1 MTKRKSLVGKQCAGI
16 PPIRSVEGEVATASG
31 TGLSRRDLLKGSA
44 WMGAAAMAAGCRLN
58 RLGFGEGGTMQ
69 DFVYAKLAGRRL
81 RVGFV
86 GIGGRGTSAVH
97 RVSMIP
103 GVDIVALCDRDPA
116 RVAANLDWLR
126 EKKYSVLPKTYVGDE
141 AYKNLCDSGDCDIV
155 YCATPWALHQ
165 PVAMRAIL
173 GGKLPLV
180 EVTSALTVDESWE
193 LVEASEK
200 YRIPCMQLENCVY
213 GEIELLEL
221 NLARMGKFGEIV
233 HAEGAY
239 IHDLRE
245 VISSTGKKHNTE
257 WIWRYGENM
266 LHKGNRYPTHGLVP
280 ICQTLGINRGD
291 RFDYLVSLENGP
303 HNVNYEYFKKEFLT
317 DADPRK
323 KDPPAEMGDMNTT
336 LIKTVKGKSIL
347 VQHDVSSPRP
357 YSRINLISGTR
368 GIMRNYPYQ
377 CAFEDTCF
385 DRKTHTWF
393 SEADAAAVRQ
403 KYMHPLWRD
412 ISEVAKKV
420 GGHGGMDFIM
430 DLRWAYCLQNG
441 LPLDMDVYDL
451 AATSCLCE
459 LTEKSV
465 RSGSRPVSVPDF
477 TRGNWRNAAPWGVVN
492 VDLKKTGFDKMS
504 VRRDEAA
511 LSV

>member
-1 MTKRKSLVGKQCAGI
+1 MRFD
-16 PPIRSVEGEVATASG
+16 
-31 TGLSRRDLLKGSA
+31 RREFLKGTA
-44 WMGAAAMAAGCRLN
+44 WMGAAAMAAGCQLN
-58 RLGFGEGGTMQ
+58 RLGFGEGGKMQ
-69 DFVYAKLAGRRL
+69 NFAVKPFKRI

-86 GIGGRGTSAVH
+86 GIGGRGTAAVH

-103 GVDIVALCDRDPA
+103 GVDIVALCDKNPE
-116 RVAANLDWLR
+116 RVEVNRQWLKER
-126 EKKYSVLPKTYVGDE
+126 KYHTAPKAYVGDE
-141 AYKNLCDSGDCDIV
+141 AYKDLCDFGECDVV

-165 PVAMRAIL
+165 PVALRALL
-173 GGKLPLV
+173 GGKIALV
-180 EVTSALTVDESWE
+180 EVTSALTVDECWE

-200 YRIPCMQLENCVY
+200 FQLPCMQLENCVY

-221 NLARMGKFGEIV
+221 NLARMGMFGEIN

-245 VISSTGKKHNTE
+245 VIPSVDNHYNTE
-257 WIWRYGENM
+257 WVWRYGENM
-266 LHKGNRYPTHGLVP
+266 AHKGNRYPTHGLVP
-280 ICQTLGINRGD
+280 ICQTMGINRGD

-317 DADPRK
+317 DADPRR

-336 LIKTVKGKSIL
+336 LIKTVKGKSIM

-368 GIMRNYPYQ
+368 GIVRDYPFQ
-377 CAFEDTCF
+377 CAFEDKCF
-385 DRKTHTWF
+385 DRQTHKWF
-393 SEADAAAVRQ
+393 DETKAAEIRE
-403 KYMHPLWRD
+403 KYMHPMWRD
-412 ISEVAKKV
+412 VSEMAKKV

-451 AATSCLCE
+451 AATSSLCE

-465 RSGSRPVSVPDF
+465 RSGSKPMSVPDF
-477 TRGNWRNAAPWGVVN
+477 TRGNWRNVEPWGVVN
-492 VDLKKTGFDKMS
+492 VDLKKMGLDAGAVSK
-504 VRRDEAA
+504 DNAA
-511 LSV
+511 LNV

>member
-1 MTKRKSLVGKQCAGI
+1 
-16 PPIRSVEGEVATASG
+16 
-31 TGLSRRDLLKGSA
+31 
-44 WMGAAAMAAGCRLN
+44 MGVAAMAAGCQMN
-58 RLGFGEGGTMQ
+58 RFGFGTGGTMQ
-69 DFVYAKLAGRRL
+69 DYVLKPMKRI

-86 GIGGRGTSAVH
+86 GIGGRGSGAVH

-103 GVDIVALCDRDPA
+103 GVDIVALCDKNPDRVKKNLAWLAA
-116 RVAANLDWLR
+116 R
-126 EKKYSVLPKTYVGDE
+126 KYRIVPKEYAGDE
-141 AYKNLCDSGDCDIV
+141 AYKDLCDFGECDVV

-165 PVAMRAIL
+165 PVALRALL
-173 GGKLPLV
+173 GGKIALV

-193 LVEASEK
+193 LVEASEQL
-200 YRIPCMQLENCVY
+200 RIPCMHLENCVY

-221 NLARMGKFGEIV
+221 NLARMGMFGEIN

-239 IHDLRE
+239 IHDLRAIIPS
-245 VISSTGKKHNTE
+245 VGTHYNTE
-257 WIWRYGENM
+257 WVWRYGENM
-266 LHKGNRYPTHGLVP
+266 AHKGNRYPTHGLVP
-280 ICQTLGINRGD
+280 ICQTMGINRGD
-291 RFDYLVSLENGP
+291 RFDFLVSMENGP
-303 HNVNYEYFKKEFLT
+303 HNANYEYFKKEFLA
-317 DADPRK
+317 DDDPRK

-336 LIKTVKGKSIL
+336 LIKTAKGKSIM

-357 YSRINLISGTR
+357 YSRISLISGTR

-412 ISEVAKKV
+412 VSDMARRV

-430 DLRWAYCLQNG
+430 DLRWAYCLQNAE
-441 LPLDMDVYDL
+441 PLDMDVYDL
-451 AATSCLCE
+451 AVTSCLCE

-465 RSGSRPVSVPDF
+465 RSGSRPVAVPDF
-477 TRGNWRNAAPWGVVN
+477 TRGNWRNVEPWGVVGIDLGKMGLDAGAVSKDDASLN
-492 VDLKKTGFDKMS
+492 V
-504 VRRDEAA
+504 
-511 LSV
+511 

>member
-1 MTKRKSLVGKQCAGI
+1 MKANMN
-16 PPIRSVEGEVATASG
+16 
-31 TGLSRRDLLKGSA
+31 RRDFLKGTA
-44 WMGAAAMAAGCRLN
+44 WMGAAAMAAGCQMN
-58 RLGFGEGGTMQ
+58 RFGFGQGGQMQ
-69 DFVYAKLAGRRL
+69 DYAYQKLKGKKI

-86 GIGGRGTSAVH
+86 GIGSRGSGAVH

-103 GVDIVALCDRDPA
+103 GVDIVALCDKNPDRVKENQAWLAA
-116 RVAANLDWLR
+116 R
-126 EKKYSVLPKTYVGDE
+126 KYRIVPKEYVGDE
-141 AYKNLCDSGDCDIV
+141 AYKDLCDFGECDVV

-165 PVAMRAIL
+165 PVALRALL
-173 GGKLPLV
+173 GGKIALV

-200 YRIPCMQLENCVY
+200 WQIPCMQLENCVY

-221 NLARMGKFGEIV
+221 NLARLGMFGEIN

-245 VISSTGKKHNTE
+245 IIPSVGTHYNTE

-266 LHKGNRYPTHGLVP
+266 AHKGNRYPTHGLVP
-280 ICQTLGINRGD
+280 ICQTMGINRGD

-323 KDPPAEMGDMNTT
+323 KDPPAAMGDMNTT
-336 LIKTVKGKSIL
+336 LIKTVNGKSIM

-368 GIMRNYPYQ
+368 GIVRDYPFQ
-377 CAFEDTCF
+377 CAFEDKCF
-385 DRKTHTWF
+385 DGKAHGWF
-393 SEADAAAVRQ
+393 SDAEADKVRT
-403 KYMHPLWRD
+403 KYMHPMWRD
-412 ISEVAKKV
+412 VSEMAKKV

-430 DLRWAYCLQNG
+430 DLRWAWCLQNG
-441 LPLDMDVYDL
+441 EPLDMDVYDL

-465 RSGSRPVSVPDF
+465 RSGSKPVSIPDF
-477 TRGNWRNAAPWGVVN
+477 TRGNWRNVKPWGVVN
-492 VDLKKTGFDKMS
+492 VDLKKMGLDSGGVKK
-504 VRRDEAA
+504 DDAA

>member
-1 MTKRKSLVGKQCAGI
+1 MKANMN
-16 PPIRSVEGEVATASG
+16 
-31 TGLSRRDLLKGSA
+31 RRDFLKGTA
-44 WMGAAAMAAGCRLN
+44 WMGAAAMAAGCQMN
-58 RLGFGEGGTMQ
+58 RFGFGQGGQMQ
-69 DFVYAKLAGRRL
+69 DYAYQKLKGKKI

-86 GIGGRGTSAVH
+86 GIGSRGSGAVH

-103 GVDIVALCDRDPA
+103 GVDIVALCDKNPDRVKENQAWLAA
-116 RVAANLDWLR
+116 R
-126 EKKYSVLPKTYVGDE
+126 KYRIVPKEYVGDE
-141 AYKNLCDSGDCDIV
+141 AYKDLCDFGECDVV

-165 PVAMRAIL
+165 PVALRALL
-173 GGKLPLV
+173 GGKIALV

-200 YRIPCMQLENCVY
+200 WQIPCMQLENCVY

-221 NLARMGKFGEIV
+221 NLARLGMFGEIN

-239 IHDLRE
+239 IHDLRAIIPS
-245 VISSTGKKHNTE
+245 VGTHYNTE
-257 WIWRYGENM
+257 WVWRYGENM
-266 LHKGNRYPTHGLVP
+266 AHKGNRYPTHGLVP
-280 ICQTLGINRGD
+280 ICQTMGINRGD

-303 HNVNYEYFKKEFLT
+303 HNVNYEYFKKEILT

-323 KDPPAEMGDMNTT
+323 KDPPAAMGDMNTT
-336 LIKTVKGKSIL
+336 LIKTVNGKSIM

-368 GIMRNYPYQ
+368 GIVRDYPFQ
-377 CAFEDTCF
+377 CAFEDKCF
-385 DRKTHTWF
+385 DGKAHGWF
-393 SEADAAAVRQ
+393 SDAEADKVRT
-403 KYMHPLWRD
+403 KYMHPMWRD
-412 ISEVAKKV
+412 VSEMAKKV

-430 DLRWAYCLQNG
+430 DLRWAWCLQNG
-441 LPLDMDVYDL
+441 EPLDMDVYDL

-465 RSGSRPVSVPDF
+465 RSGSKPVSIPDF
-477 TRGNWRNAAPWGVVN
+477 TRGNWRNVKPWGVVN
-492 VDLKKTGFDKMS
+492 VDLKKMGLDSGGVKK
-504 VRRDEAA
+504 DDAA

>member
-1 MTKRKSLVGKQCAGI
+1 
-16 PPIRSVEGEVATASG
+16 
-31 TGLSRRDLLKGSA
+31 
-44 WMGAAAMAAGCRLN
+44 MGVAAMAAGCQMN
-58 RLGFGEGGTMQ
+58 RFGFGTGGTMQ
-69 DFVYAKLAGRRL
+69 DYVLKPMKRI

-86 GIGGRGTSAVH
+86 GIGGRGSGAVH

-103 GVDIVALCDRDPA
+103 GVDIVALCDKNPDQVKKNLAWLAA
-116 RVAANLDWLR
+116 RKYRIVP
-126 EKKYSVLPKTYVGDE
+126 KKYIGDE
-141 AYKNLCDSGDCDIV
+141 AYKELCDFGECDVV

-165 PVAMRAIL
+165 PVALRALL
-173 GGKLPLV
+173 GGKIALV

-200 YRIPCMQLENCVY
+200 LRIPCMQLENCVY

-221 NLARMGKFGEIV
+221 NLARMGMFGEIN

-239 IHDLRE
+239 IHDLRAIIPS
-245 VISSTGKKHNTE
+245 VGTHYNTE
-257 WIWRYGENM
+257 WVWRYGENM
-266 LHKGNRYPTHGLVP
+266 AHKGNRYPTHGLVP
-280 ICQTLGINRGD
+280 ICQTMGINRGD

-317 DADPRK
+317 DADPRR
-323 KDPPAEMGDMNTT
+323 KDPPAAMGDMNTT
-336 LIKTVKGKSIL
+336 LIKTVNGKSIM

-368 GIMRNYPYQ
+368 GIVRNYPFQ
-377 CAFEDTCF
+377 CAFEDKCF
-385 DRKTHTWF
+385 DGKAHSWF
-393 SEADAAAVRQ
+393 SDAEAAKVRT
-403 KYMHPLWRD
+403 KYMHPMWRD
-412 ISEVAKKV
+412 VSEMAKKV

-430 DLRWAYCLQNG
+430 DLRWAWCLQNG
-441 LPLDMDVYDL
+441 EPLDMDVYDL

-465 RSGSRPVSVPDF
+465 RSGSKPVSIPDF
-477 TRGNWRNAAPWGVVN
+477 TRGNWRNVKPWGVVN
-492 VDLKKTGFDKMS
+492 VDLKKMGLDSGGVKK
-504 VRRDEAA
+504 DDAA

>member
-1 MTKRKSLVGKQCAGI
+1 
-16 PPIRSVEGEVATASG
+16 
-31 TGLSRRDLLKGSA
+31 
-44 WMGAAAMAAGCRLN
+44 MGVAAMAAGCQMN
-58 RLGFGEGGTMQ
+58 RFGFGTGGTMQ
-69 DFVYAKLAGRRL
+69 DYVLKPMKRI

-86 GIGGRGTSAVH
+86 GIGGRGSGAVH

-103 GVDIVALCDRDPA
+103 GVDIVALCDKNPDRVKKNLAWLAA
-116 RVAANLDWLR
+116 R
-126 EKKYSVLPKTYVGDE
+126 KYRIVPKEYAGDE
-141 AYKNLCDSGDCDIV
+141 AYKDLCDFGECDVV

-165 PVAMRAIL
+165 PVALRALL
-173 GGKLPLV
+173 GGKIALV

-200 YRIPCMQLENCVY
+200 LRIPCMQLENCVY

-221 NLARMGKFGEIV
+221 NLARMGMFGEIN

-239 IHDLRE
+239 IHDLRAIIPS
-245 VISSTGKKHNTE
+245 VGTHYNTE

-266 LHKGNRYPTHGLVP
+266 EHKGNRYPTHGLVP
-280 ICQTLGINRGD
+280 ICQTMGINRGD

-317 DADPRK
+317 DADPRR
-323 KDPPAEMGDMNTT
+323 KDPPAAMGDMNTT
-336 LIKTVKGKSIL
+336 LIKTVNGKSIM

-368 GIMRNYPYQ
+368 GIVRNYPFQ
-377 CAFEDTCF
+377 CAFEDKCF
-385 DRKTHTWF
+385 DGKAHSWF
-393 SEADAAAVRQ
+393 SDAEAAKVRT
-403 KYMHPLWRD
+403 KYMHPMWRD
-412 ISEVAKKV
+412 VSEMAKKV

-430 DLRWAYCLQNG
+430 DLRWAWCLQNG
-441 LPLDMDVYDL
+441 EPLDMDVYDL

-465 RSGSRPVSVPDF
+465 RSGSKPVSIPDF
-477 TRGNWRNAAPWGVVN
+477 TRGNWRNVKPWGVVN
-492 VDLKKTGFDKMS
+492 IDLRKMGLDS
-504 VRRDEAA
+504 GGVNKDDSA